1 MENLNKKLKNLENKI
16 LEERNYKKEK
26 REKFEKKQFSI
37 HQKFIR
43 IWNEKLSKNKKFK
56 SDLDRILSSFKKINP
71 KNNQYYW
78 MLEEDI
84 SVKERVKNI
93 VSFILNE
100 QKISLE
106 LRLYGSS
113 SEIYLHEDDTYKI
126 ENIEKAKD
134 NFINEVLEIFQDQ
147 NKN

>member
-1 MENLNKKLKNLENKI
+1 MENLNKKLKNLENQI

-37 HQKFIR
+37 HQKFIK

-56 SDLDRILSSFKKINP
+56 SDLDKILSSFKKINP

-126 ENIEKAKD
+126 ENIEKAKA
-134 NFINEVLEIFQDQ
+134 NFINEVLEIFQEQ

>member
-1 MENLNKKLKNLENKI
+1 MENLNKKLKNLENQI
-16 LEERNYKKEK
+16 LDERNYKKEK

-37 HQKFIR
+37 HQKFIK

-56 SDLDRILSSFKKINP
+56 SDLDKILSSFKKINP

-100 QKISLE
+100 QKIFLGMME
-106 LRLYGSS
+106 LLSF
-113 SEIYLHEDDTYKI
+113 
-126 ENIEKAKD
+126 EKLK
-134 NFINEVLEIFQDQ
+134 QQ
-147 NKN
+147 GQSK

>member
-1 MENLNKKLKNLENKI
+1 MENLNKKLKNLENQI

-126 ENIEKAKD
+126 ENIEKAKA

>member
-1 MENLNKKLKNLENKI
+1 MENLNKKLKNLENQI
-16 LEERNYKKEK
+16 LDERNYKKEK

-37 HQKFIR
+37 HQKFIK
-43 IWNEKLSKNKKFK
+43 IWNEKLSKSKKFK
-56 SDLDRILSSFKKINP
+56 SDLDKILSSFKKINP

-126 ENIEKAKD
+126 ENIENAKE
-134 NFINEVLEIFQDQ
+134 NFINEVLEIFQEQ

>member
-1 MENLNKKLKNLENKI
+1 MENLNKKLKNLENQI

-37 HQKFIR
+37 HQKFIK

-126 ENIEKAKD
+126 ENIEKAKA

>member
-37 HQKFIR
+37 HQKFIK

-56 SDLDRILSSFKKINP
+56 SDLDKILSSFKKINP

>member
-1 MENLNKKLKNLENKI
+1 MENLNKKLKNLENQI
-16 LEERNYKKEK
+16 LDERNYKKEK

-37 HQKFIR
+37 HQKFIK

-56 SDLDRILSSFKKINP
+56 SDLDKILSSLKKINP

-126 ENIEKAKD
+126 ENIENAKE
-134 NFINEVLEIFQDQ
+134 NFINEVLEIFQEQ

>member
-1 MENLNKKLKNLENKI
+1 MENLNKKLKNLENQI

-37 HQKFIR
+37 HQKFIK

-56 SDLDRILSSFKKINP
+56 SDLDKILSSFKKINP

>member
-1 MENLNKKLKNLENKI
+1 MENLNKKLKNLENQI

-37 HQKFIR
+37 HQKFIK

-56 SDLDRILSSFKKINP
+56 SDLDKILSSFKKINP

-93 VSFILNE
+93 VSFILNK

-126 ENIEKAKD
+126 ENIEKAKA

>member
-1 MENLNKKLKNLENKI
+1 MENLNKKLKNLENQI
-16 LEERNYKKEK
+16 LDERNYKKEK

-37 HQKFIR
+37 HQKFIK

-56 SDLDRILSSFKKINP
+56 SDLDKILSSFKKINP

-126 ENIEKAKD
+126 ENIENAKE

>member
-1 MENLNKKLKNLENKI
+1 MENLNKKLKNLENQI
-16 LEERNYKKEK
+16 LEKRNYKKEK

-37 HQKFIR
+37 HQKFIK

-56 SDLDRILSSFKKINP
+56 SDLDKILSSFKKINP

>member
-37 HQKFIR
+37 HQKFIK

>member
-1 MENLNKKLKNLENKI
+1 MENLNKKLKNLENQI

-37 HQKFIR
+37 HQKFIK

>member
-1 MENLNKKLKNLENKI
+1 MENLNKKLKNLENQI
-16 LEERNYKKEK
+16 LDERNYKKEK

-37 HQKFIR
+37 HQKFIK

-56 SDLDRILSSFKKINP
+56 SDLDKILSSFKKINP

-126 ENIEKAKD
+126 ENIENAKE
-134 NFINEVLEIFQDQ
+134 NFINEVLEIFQEQ

>member
-1 MENLNKKLKNLENKI
+1 MENLNKKLKNLENQI

-37 HQKFIR
+37 HQKFIK

-56 SDLDRILSSFKKINP
+56 SDLDKILSSFKKINP

-93 VSFILNE
+93 VSFILNK

>member
-1 MENLNKKLKNLENKI
+1 MENLNKKLKNLENQI

-37 HQKFIR
+37 HQKFIK

-56 SDLDRILSSFKKINP
+56 SDLDKILSSFKKINP

-126 ENIEKAKD
+126 ENIEKAKE
-134 NFINEVLEIFQDQ
+134 NFINEVLEIFQEQ

>member
-1 MENLNKKLKNLENKI
+1 MENLNKKLKNLENQI

-56 SDLDRILSSFKKINP
+56 SDLDKILSSFKKINP

-126 ENIEKAKD
+126 ENIEKAKA
-134 NFINEVLEIFQDQ
+134 NFINEVLEIFQEQ

>member
-1 MENLNKKLKNLENKI
+1 MENLNKKLKNLENQI
-16 LEERNYKKEK
+16 LDERNYKKRKEK
-26 REKFEKKQFSI
+26 NLKKKQFSI
-37 HQKFIR
+37 HQKFIK

-56 SDLDRILSSFKKINP
+56 SDLDKILSSFKKINP

-113 SEIYLHEDDTYKI
+113 SEIYLYEDDTYKI
-126 ENIEKAKD
+126 ENIENAKE
-134 NFINEVLEIFQDQ
+134 NFINEVLEIFQEQ

>member
-1 MENLNKKLKNLENKI
+1 MENLNKKLKNLENQI

-37 HQKFIR
+37 HQKFIK

-56 SDLDRILSSFKKINP
+56 SDLDKILSSFKKINP

-126 ENIEKAKD
+126 ENIEKAKA